1 MGPGERI
8 VATSG
13 SNQSVEAIEVR
24 DGGGGHSETVADRSW
39 GRVGSMVQ
47 KPEVTAVDTT
57 CLCGEQCSVL
67 EPCAIY
73 LERVKQHVR
82 DALALRELGVAMA
95 RETDVRVVHRGR
107 AGDEA
112 ELRYISKAM
121 WRHLVDRR
129 LAKGKQ

>member
-1 MGPGERI
+1 M
-8 VATSG
+8 
-13 SNQSVEAIEVR
+13 
-24 DGGGGHSETVADRSW
+24 W
-39 GRVGSMVQ
+39 GRLGPMLE

-57 CLCGEQCSVL
+57 CLCGGRCSVG
-67 EPCAIY
+67 EPCGVY

-95 RETDVRVVHRGR
+95 RETDARVVHRGR

-112 ELRYISKAM
+112 ELRFVSKAM

-129 LAKGKQ
+129 LAKAKALP